1 MRAAGLCAVSTAAQA
16 QTLTTFVSNSERAV
30 DPGSVRDIQAQ
41 RFVTGANADRYTI
54 FEVRLRVAIGS
65 GADTRVRIREE
76 NSSTSPGDLVATL
89 TNPGTLMNNSLNK
102 FTAPA
107 GTTLDANKAYW
118 ITVNEGI
125 PRASQ
130 AFFFEHSG
138 AWPDR
143 RGGLENRRQPSR
155 GVLDTES
162 WTTETKPLLIDIRDA
177 TGSTDAT
184 LSDLELEDGDGNA
197 IALSPTFASDTTN
210 YMAHVA
216 NTVSRI
222 TVTPTT
228 NNGNASID
236 HLDGDGNA
244 LMDVDMVTAGHQV
257 DLEVGENTIKVQV
270 TAEDTTT
277 TETYTVVVTRAALFI
292 AITAVWTTTASPWTA
307 RDTRS
312 RA

>member
-1 MRAAGLCAVSTAAQA
+1 MRAASLCAVSTAAQA

-76 NSSTSPGDLVATL
+76 NNSTSPGDLVATL

-130 AFFFEHSG
+130 AFFSNTAAPGQTGG
-138 AWPDR
+138 AGWKIGDSR
-143 RGGLENRRQPSR
+143 RGEFSTRKAGPLRQSPFS
-155 GVLDTES
+155 S
-162 WTTETKPLLIDIRDA
+162 ISETRPA
-177 TGSTDAT
+177 P
-184 LSDLELEDGDGNA
+184 
-197 IALSPTFASDTTN
+197 PT
-210 YMAHVA
+210 
-216 NTVSRI
+216 R
-222 TVTPTT
+222 P
-228 NNGNASID
+228 
-236 HLDGDGNA
+236 
-244 LMDVDMVTAGHQV
+244 
-257 DLEVGENTIKVQV
+257 
-270 TAEDTTT
+270 
-277 TETYTVVVTRAALFI
+277 
-292 AITAVWTTTASPWTA
+292 
-307 RDTRS
+307 
-312 RA
+312 